1 MLPLLG
7 GFRGVK
13 YSTAGTG
20 AGRYALFPVG
30 GFPGSK
36 LTATA
41 TGAGR
46 YVDRVALLVETALA
60 SFVSFCR
67 RLDIHAFTK
76 SGAKVREKTHIAS
89 THRAPTRNA
98 STRPYDEDKLS
109 DVPPPGW
116 GWDS

>member
-1 MLPLLG
+1 MPPPLG

-20 AGRYALFPVG
+20 SGCYVG
-30 GFPGSK
+30 P
-36 LTATA
+36 
-41 TGAGR
+41 
-46 YVDRVALLVETALA
+46 VALLVETALA

-76 SGAKVREKTHIAS
+76 SGAKVREKTHIAPA
-89 THRAPTRNA
+89 HRAPTRDA
-98 STRPYDEDKLS
+98 SICPYDEDKLS

-116 GWDS
+116 DRGP